1 MGLLNHER
9 PLRLPENRRILDLP
23 HGIET
28 KAPGIREDTPSGTV
42 MHIDA
47 RLSGASWAVA
57 HRQAD
62 LPGRRCARSTPLTPR
77 ACRPPSAGTASAFLR
92 IDAGT
97 CLDPWLRGLP
107 AADG

>member
-1 MGLLNHER
+1 MGPLNHDH
-9 PLRLPENRRILDLP
+9 PLRFPENRRILDLP

-28 KAPGIREDTPSGTV
+28 KT
-42 MHIDA
+42 
-47 RLSGASWAVA
+47 
-57 HRQAD
+57 
-62 LPGRRCARSTPLTPR
+62 PGRRCATSTPLTPR